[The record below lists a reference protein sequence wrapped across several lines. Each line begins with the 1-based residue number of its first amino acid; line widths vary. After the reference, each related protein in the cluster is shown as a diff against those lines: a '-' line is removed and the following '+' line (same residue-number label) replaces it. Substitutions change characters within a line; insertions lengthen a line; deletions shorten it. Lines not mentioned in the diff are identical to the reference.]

1 MATSD
6 CITTDHSDPGTR
18 PKFSRDLALHW
29 LGALDEQFNNVV
41 CIVLGAL
48 AYQETRADDYKDEVT
63 CSLLRII
70 QEQANDSVKFGNEL
84 RKILATLPKEAN
96 HG

>member
-1 MATSD
+1 MAD
-6 CITTDHSDPGTR
+6 RIVTTDHSDQDAR
-18 PKFSRDLALHW
+18 PKFSREMALYW
-29 LGALDEQFNNVV
+29 LDGLDEQFNNVV

-48 AYQETRADDYKDEVT
+48 AYQETRADDHKDEVV

-70 QEQANDSVKFGNEL
+70 QGQADDSVKFGNEL
-84 RKILATLPKEAN
+84 RKMLATLPKEAN

>member
-6 CITTDHSDPGTR
+6 CITTDHSDPAGR
-18 PKFSRDLALHW
+18 PKFSREMALYW
-29 LGALDEQFNNVV
+29 LNGLDEQFNNVV

-48 AYQETRADDYKDEVT
+48 AYQETRRNKDEVT
-63 CSLLRII
+63 CSLLRIV

-84 RKILATLPKEAN
+84 RKMLETLPQEEA
-96 HG
+96 HD

>member
-29 LGALDEQFNNVV
+29 LDGIDEQFSNVASLA
-41 CIVLGAL
+41 IGGR
-48 AYQETRADDYKDEVT
+48 AYQETRIEEYKDPVML
-63 CSLLRII
+63 SFLRVI
-70 QEQANDSVKFGNEL
+70 QRQADDSVKICDEL
-84 RKILATLPKEAN
+84 RTMLATLPKEVA